1 MPRMDKLIDL
11 AASRSDEA
19 LRAWQQLSEQ
29 CAEAMRKLQLLK
41 EYRER
46 YRGRMNAGL
55 EAGMPATAMRAYLDF
70 IGQIDEVVLRQESGL
85 GTIEQACAQQ
95 WQALVEARREH
106 RTFEI
111 LGERLAAKDAAAA
124 LRRRNAEIDDLIQR
138 AVSMV

>member
-1 MPRMDKLIDL
+1 MPRMNKLIGL

-29 CAEAMRKLQLLK
+29 CAEAMRKLALLK

-46 YRGRMNAGL
+46 YRGRMTAGL
-55 EAGMPATAMRAYLDF
+55 EAGMPAAAMRAYMDF
-70 IGQIDEVVLRQESGL
+70 IGQIDEVVTRQESGL
-85 GTIEQACAQQ
+85 GTIEEACAQQ

-111 LGERLAAKDAAAA
+111 LGERMAARDAEAA

-138 AVSMV
+138 ASRLS

>member
-19 LRAWQQLSEQ
+19 LRAWQLLRDQ
-29 CAEAMRKLQLLK
+29 CAEAMRKLELLK

-46 YRGRMNAGL
+46 YRGRMSAGL
-55 EAGMPATAMRAYLDF
+55 EAGMPVAAMRAYMDF

-95 WQALVEARREH
+95 WEALIEARREQ

-111 LGERLAAKDAAAA
+111 LGERLAAKDAEAA

-138 AVSMV
+138 ASMLV

>member
-29 CAEAMRKLQLLK
+29 CAEAMRKLALLK

-46 YRGRMNAGL
+46 YQGRMAAGL
-55 EAGMPATAMRAYLDF
+55 EAGMPATAMRAYMEF
-70 IGQIDEVVLRQESGL
+70 IGQIDDVVLRQESAL
-85 GTIEQACAQQ
+85 GTIEEACAQQ
-95 WQALVEARREH
+95 WQLLVEARREQ

-111 LGERLAAKDAAAA
+111 LGERIAAKDAEAT

-138 AVSMV
+138 AAALN